1 MKKILLPAAAAA
13 ALALLLRAV
22 GGSVLQGTWQPPAA
36 HMGLGEL
43 LSGLFACTM
52 FFVLGLSRRCSKKI
66 KGCSVALGIPNT
78 LLLLAATATG
88 KPLLVYGFYV
98 LLILSAVYLFCL
110 WLRTRERSAD

>member
-1 MKKILLPAAAAA
+1 MKKFLLLGAAV
-13 ALALLLRAV
+13 ALALLLWL
-22 GGSVLQGTWQPPAA
+22 GSGSSVQGAWRFPDA

-66 KGCSVALGIPNT
+66 RGRSVVLGIPNT

-98 LLILSAVYLFCL
+98 LLIFSAVYLFCL
-110 WLRTRERSAD
+110 WLRTRERSAE